1 MHSVKT
7 LHPGRQTHPWSIFQA
22 VRRTLDQVLIRYLH
36 VYGGLLSQHF
46 NFLLE
51 RVIVSLLVPQRVIV
65 DLGVLKLTSAC
76 AGAQGTP
83 RV

>member
-7 LHPGRQTHPWSIFQA
+7 LHPRCRTLSSSVYQA
-22 VRRTLDQVLIRYLH
+22 VRQALDQVLIRYLH
-36 VYGGLLSQHF
+36 VYGGLFSQHF
-46 NFLLE
+46 DFLLE

-65 DLGVLKLTSAC
+65 DLGLLKLMSAY